1 MGHAEF
7 IPILLK
13 GAAISL
19 LIAAASSLVAVMLA
33 FIAGLARLSP
43 FRTMRWAAACY
54 VECFRGTSLLVQ
66 LFWMF
71 YVLPH
76 FGILLPPYVV
86 AVAALG
92 LNMGAYGSEVVRGA
106 IVSVPHVQ
114 IEATIALNMT
124 KRLAMRRILLP
135 QALLTML
142 LPAGNLLIILFK
154 STSIVSLI
162 TIHDLAFNAYNL
174 NIQTFATVP
183 IYLST
188 LLIYFVIAQ
197 AIALS
202 VAALYRALDRGRSG
216 RLA

>member
-1 MGHAEF
+1 MAAAEF

-13 GAAISL
+13 GAIVSL
-19 LIAAASSLVAVMLA
+19 LIAGAASLVAVVMA
-33 FIAGLARLSP
+33 FIAGFAKLSGL
-43 FRTMRWAAACY
+43 RAVRWTAACY
-54 VECFRGTSLLVQ
+54 VEFFRGTSLLVQ
-66 LFWMF
+66 LFWLF

-76 FGILLPPYVV
+76 FGILLPPYAV
-86 AVAALG
+86 AIAALG

-106 IVSVPHVQ
+106 IISVPRAQ

-124 KRLAMRRILLP
+124 KRLAMRRIVLP

-142 LPAGNLLIILFK
+142 LPWGNLLIILFK

-183 IYLST
+183 IYVST
-188 LLIYFVIAQ
+188 LIIYFIVVQ
-197 AIALS
+197 AIAFS
-202 VAALYRALDRGRSG
+202 VAALYRVVNRGG
-216 RLA
+216 GGKLA